1 MGADGGIKISKV
13 SEIKQNWK
21 SIRENLINALERD
34 LEYADK
40 WELKYSEEAWEKSGN
55 LPKNID
61 NFTGDDIVKMF
72 HFLANC
78 DCPYHYEGLII
89 TGNGDNIGSNMNTLS
104 NVLQGVNIETWT

>member
-21 SIRENLINALERD
+21 SIREQLINALEQNLNFVDKYELR
-34 LEYADK
+34 YA
-40 WELKYSEEAWEKSGN
+40 EEAWLESEN

-61 NFTGDDIVKMF
+61 KFTGEDIVKMF
-72 HFLANC
+72 EFLKNC

-89 TGNGDNIGSNMNTLS
+89 TGNGNNIESNMNTLS
-104 NVLQGVNIETWT
+104 SILPGVNIETWT